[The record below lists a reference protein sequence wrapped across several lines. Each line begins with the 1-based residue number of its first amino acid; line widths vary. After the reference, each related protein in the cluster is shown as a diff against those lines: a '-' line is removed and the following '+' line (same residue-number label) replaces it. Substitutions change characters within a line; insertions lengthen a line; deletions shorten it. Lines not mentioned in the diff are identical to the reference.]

1 MRIKFVDL
9 AAQDAEI
16 AGDVERRFR
25 EVRDATAYVGGPTV
39 AAFEREFAE
48 FLGVR
53 NVVGVANGTDAL
65 RLALAAMGIG
75 AGDSVI
81 TTPMTFIA
89 TVAAIV
95 QSGAHPV
102 FVDIDYQTGNLSI
115 PALLQYLET
124 HRSES
129 SKGVRAILPV
139 DLYGLPVPMTELREI
154 ANRYHLGLLE
164 DSCQAHGARIKIG
177 DDWLMAGAGVAD
189 AGCFSFYP
197 GKNLGAWGDG
207 GAVASNDDELAGKVR
222 KLRDH
227 GRVSHYEHSEI
238 GCNSRLDSLQA
249 AVLSSKLSRLA
260 DWNRRRRAIA
270 GLYRDLL
277 ADTDLELPHEPEGFE
292 SCYHLYVVRTA
303 QRDRIGQALTEAHI
317 ASGIHYPIPLH
328 LQPACRFLGYQPGDF
343 PAAERFAGR
352 VVSLPMHPHLRDE
365 EVGEIAQVVRRAI
378 SQ

>member
-16 AGDVERRFR
+16 SDDVERRFS
-25 EVRDATAYVGGPTV
+25 EVKDATAYVGGPTV

-53 NVVGVANGTDAL
+53 NVVGVASGTDAL

-75 AGDSVI
+75 AGDGVI
-81 TTPMTFIA
+81 TSPMTFIA

-102 FVDIDYQTGNLSI
+102 FVDIDYETGNLSV
-115 PALLQYLET
+115 PALLQHLDT

-139 DLYGLPVPMTELREI
+139 DLYGLPAPMPELREI
-154 ANRYHLGLLE
+154 ANRHHLGLLE
-164 DSCQAHGARIKIG
+164 DSCQAHGARIRMG
-177 DDWLMAGAGVAD
+177 DQWMMSGDGVAD
-189 AGCFSFYP
+189 ASCFSFYP

-207 GAVASNDDELAGKVR
+207 GAVTSNDDALAGKVR

-260 DWNRRRRAIA
+260 DWNRRRRTIA
-270 GLYRDLL
+270 ALYGELL
-277 ADTDLELPHEPEGFE
+277 AGTDLELPREAEGFE

-303 QRDRIGQALTEAHI
+303 HRDRIGQALTEADI
-317 ASGIHYPIPLH
+317 AWGIHYPIPLH
-328 LQPACRFLGYQPGDF
+328 LQPACRFLGYQPGDL
-343 PAAERFAGR
+343 PAAEKFAAR
-352 VVSLPMHPHLRDE
+352 VISLPMHPHLRDE
-365 EVGEIAQVVRRAI
+365 EVEEIAQVVRSAI
-378 SQ
+378 A